1 MLEVT
6 QQVGDRM
13 DPSSYVASPGHPA
26 PLGLAS
32 SSLDGLGK
40 DQWW

>member
-13 DPSSYVASPGHPA
+13 DPSFYVASPELPA
-26 PLGLAS
+26 PVGLAS
-32 SSLDGLGK
+32 SSLDGSCK